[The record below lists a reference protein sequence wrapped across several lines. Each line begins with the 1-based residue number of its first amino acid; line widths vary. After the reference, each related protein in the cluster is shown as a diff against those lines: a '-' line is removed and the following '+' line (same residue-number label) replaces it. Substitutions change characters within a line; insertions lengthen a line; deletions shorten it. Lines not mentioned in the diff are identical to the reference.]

1 MYTERIDFAFC
12 SEFRGF
18 LAHPNSVRVGHP
30 GGLNIALRLDSQI
43 TEKAIRAEREYPT
56 SAAQIWGTQCIA
68 IRSSSRNKGRAKPG
82 KKPV

>member
-56 SAAQIWGTQCIA
+56 SAAQIWGTQSMGSFDGSGFQGIH
-68 IRSSSRNKGRAKPG
+68 R
-82 KKPV
+82 